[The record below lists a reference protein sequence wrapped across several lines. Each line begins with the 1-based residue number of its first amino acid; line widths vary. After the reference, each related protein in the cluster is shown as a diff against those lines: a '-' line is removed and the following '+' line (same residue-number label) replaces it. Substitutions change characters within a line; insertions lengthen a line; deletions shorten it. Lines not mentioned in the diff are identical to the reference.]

1 MNGIIF
7 KKLFYPINLL
17 PVIFQIDS
25 KSAAFPDSNVN
36 ISDFA
41 KETASQLLS
50 VNSNDT
56 SLVTVYGFT
65 ELDDD
70 QIKNT
75 VSTWNILR
83 STTKISS

>member
-1 MNGIIF
+1 MNKLIWSIEIF
-7 KKLFYPINLL
+7 PIKLSIAFY
-17 PVIFQIDS
+17 FQIDS
-25 KSAAFPDSNVN
+25 KSAAFSGGNVN

-70 QIKNT
+70 QIQNT
-75 VSTWNILR
+75 VSNLTLV
-83 STTKISS
+83 